1 MDPVKQLQM
10 LSKRADM
17 ARETCFSEKQ
27 ELVDRI
33 FNEEEDPALTQLIKD
48 NQWIAP
54 NVTMQTFLR
63 GNRLQDTLVQTT
75 NTYIKEIGGRYVAE
89 MFSLVVLGF
98 PWFSFALNRRLYSPH
113 VAVCR
118 SDIMAVLNAPDTF
131 DAF

>member
-33 FNEEEDPALTQLIKD
+33 FNEDEDPALTQLIKD

-54 NVTMQTFLR
+54 DVTMQTFLR
-63 GNRLQDTLVQTT
+63 GNRLQDNLVQST
-75 NTYIKEIGGRYVAE
+75 NAYIKEIGGRFVVYPLLSVSCTNNADVCCLVA
-89 MFSLVVLGF
+89 LQ
-98 PWFSFALNRRLYSPH
+98 
-113 VAVCR
+113 
-118 SDIMAVLNAPDTF
+118 
-131 DAF
+131 